1 MSDTSPKSESA
12 SSSTEDAS
20 LNAKELK
27 FKFETP
33 KQEVEKPL
41 KPSDR
46 VPVSDELETQKL
58 DIAEKDKDRRE
69 KRYFSAMKLIVGCL
83 AFLGLIYI
91 MEVAVILFGKTTSS
105 DITNGILETVKTL
118 LFTLSGYLFA
128 RKEAGD

>member
-1 MSDTSPKSESA
+1 MPDTSLKPESA

-20 LNAKELK
+20 LNTKELK

-41 KPSDR
+41 KPSA
-46 VPVSDELETQKL
+46 ELETQKL

-91 MEVAVILFGKTTSS
+91 SEVVAKILGTTTSS
-105 DITNGILETVKTL
+105 DITNGVLETVKTL

-128 RKEAGD
+128 RKESGD